1 MTMKRTWMGLLLAA
15 TLATAG
21 GVRAHGASQASSAL
35 SLLPVAVV
43 VAAPSAVLSGGA
55 VLTVVAVQASAEGTV
70 WVLERA
76 SDGARLSLQLAG
88 GSVLASGAVVAVT
101 AVSTGWLLSQAGRV
115 ICFIPNQIGQAL
127 LHNERVTP

>member
-1 MTMKRTWMGLLLAA
+1 MTNKTWMGLLLAA
-15 TLATAG
+15 ALATAG
-21 GVRAHGASQASSAL
+21 GVRAHGASEASSAL

-43 VAAPSAVLSGGA
+43 VAAPAAVLSGGA

-88 GSVLASGAVVAVT
+88 GALLASGTAVAVT
-101 AVSTGWLLSQAGRV
+101 AVASGWLLSQAGRV

-127 LHNERVTP
+127 LHNERVTR